1 MSKLYALIHCVTFLI
16 MMWISKQMESIITSI
31 RKLLDE
37 LEEKMQNIPDDY
49 QIINSKYRDIDSD
62 NQDGIK
68 EYVEEIIREIN
79 ILKENKKNR
88 NRDDHYGA

>member
-1 MSKLYALIHCVTFLI
+1 
-16 MMWISKQMESIITSI
+16 MESIITSI

>member
-1 MSKLYALIHCVTFLI
+1 
-16 MMWISKQMESIITSI
+16 MESIITSI

-79 ILKENKKNR
+79 NLKENKKNQ